1 MSGLDISGFI
11 KGVAGGFF
19 GGPVL
24 RDYTHASKTFRAK
37 SYENAPKLKFLF
49 HVNFEINS
57 TALQNLP
64 GFTGKE
70 NWGLAV
76 KSIKLPAFT
85 MATHEMNQYNR
96 KRIVQSK
103 IKYDP
108 VDITFHDDAGTSAN
122 GGMIRNLWKTYYQ
135 YYYSDS
141 KNPRIMIASREV
153 NNDSS
158 KGSGYNNRTQY
169 DKSITGDENWG
180 YSGEAS
186 KSMPGLVKIPFFKS
200 IRIFGFNQHNYVTY
214 VLVNPMITRFG
225 HDTYNYAEGNGT
237 MENTMTLDYETVVY
251 DSGAISGA
259 DPTNMVPGFG
269 DVANYDKTL
278 GPGGRP
284 GSNATILG
292 QGGLVDAAGGFSDAI
307 ASGNYHD
314 ALGIAGTSYYTFKNQ
329 NLGQILKGD
338 VTSQIL
344 GAMNGAQNPRGGVI
358 IPLPTGTEVGAFAAN
373 LINKQKTPG
382 G

>member
-1 MSGLDISGFI
+1 MSNISDFLQ
-11 KGVAGGFF
+11 GVAGGFF

-37 SYENAPKLKFLF
+37 NYENAPKLKFLF
-49 HVNFEINS
+49 HVNFEIN
-57 TALQNLP
+57 TEALSNLP
-64 GFTGKE
+64 GMDA

-76 KSIKLPAFT
+76 KSIKLPTFT
-85 MATHEMNQYNR
+85 MTTHEMNQYNR

-103 IKYDP
+103 IKYEP

-122 GGMIRNLWKTYYQ
+122 GGMIRNLWKSYYQ
-135 YYYSDS
+135 YYFSDS
-141 KNPRIMIASREV
+141 RNPKIMIASKAV
-153 NNDSS
+153 NSDSS

-186 KSMPGLVKIPFFKS
+186 KAMPGLVKVPFFKS

-259 DPTNMVPGFG
+259 NPGNMVPGFG

-278 GPGGRP
+278 SPGARP

-307 ASGNYHD
+307 ASGNYLG
-314 ALGIAGTSYYTFKNQ
+314 ALGIAGTSYNTFKNQ

-344 GAMNGAQNPRGGVI
+344 GSLNNAQNPRGGVS

>member
-1 MSGLDISGFI
+1 MSNISDFI
-11 KGVAGGFF
+11 QGVAGGFF

-37 SYENAPKLKFLF
+37 NYENAPKLKFLF
-49 HVNFEINS
+49 HVNFEIN
-57 TALQNLP
+57 TEALSNLP
-64 GFTGKE
+64 GMDA

-76 KSIKLPAFT
+76 KSIKLPTFT
-85 MATHEMNQYNR
+85 MTTHEMNQYNR

-103 IKYDP
+103 IKYEP

-122 GGMIRNLWKTYYQ
+122 GGMIRNLWKSYYQ
-135 YYYSDS
+135 YYFSDS
-141 KNPRIMIASREV
+141 RNPKIMIASKAV
-153 NNDSS
+153 NSDSS

-186 KSMPGLVKIPFFKS
+186 KAMPGLVKVPFFKS

-259 DPTNMVPGFG
+259 DPGNMVPGFG

-278 GPGGRP
+278 GPGSRP

-307 ASGNYHD
+307 ASGNYLG
-314 ALGIAGTSYYTFKNQ
+314 ALGIAGTSYNTFKNQ

-344 GAMNGAQNPRGGVI
+344 GAMNGVPNSRNTFNI
-358 IPLPTGTEVGAFAAN
+358 PTGATIGAAAAN
-373 LINKQKTPG
+373 LINKPPAIQPDP
-382 G
+382 

>member
-1 MSGLDISGFI
+1 MSNISDFI
-11 KGVAGGFF
+11 QGVAGGFF

-37 SYENAPKLKFLF
+37 NYENAPKLKFLF
-49 HVNFEINS
+49 HVNFEIN
-57 TALQNLP
+57 TEALSNLP
-64 GFTGKE
+64 GMDA

-76 KSIKLPAFT
+76 KSIKLPTFT
-85 MATHEMNQYNR
+85 MTTHEMNQYNR

-103 IKYDP
+103 IKYEP

-122 GGMIRNLWKTYYQ
+122 GGMIRNLWKSYYQ
-135 YYYSDS
+135 YYFSDS
-141 KNPRIMIASREV
+141 RNPKIMIASKAV
-153 NNDSS
+153 NSDSS

-186 KSMPGLVKIPFFKS
+186 KAMPGLVKVPFFKS

-259 DPTNMVPGFG
+259 NPGNMVPGFG

-278 GPGGRP
+278 SPGARP

-307 ASGNYHD
+307 ASGNYLG
-314 ALGIAGTSYYTFKNQ
+314 ALGIAGTSYNTFKNQ

-344 GAMNGAQNPRGGVI
+344 GSLNNAQNPRGGVS
-358 IPLPTGTEVGAFAAN
+358 IPLPTGTEVGAFTAN

>member
-1 MSGLDISGFI
+1 MSNISDFI
-11 KGVAGGFF
+11 QGVAGGFF

-37 SYENAPKLKFLF
+37 NYENAPKLKFLF
-49 HVNFEINS
+49 HVNFEIN
-57 TALQNLP
+57 TEALSNLP
-64 GFTGKE
+64 GMDA

-76 KSIKLPAFT
+76 KSIKLPTFT
-85 MATHEMNQYNR
+85 MTTHEMNQYNR

-103 IKYDP
+103 IKYEP

-122 GGMIRNLWKTYYQ
+122 GGMIRNLWKSYYQ
-135 YYYSDS
+135 YYFSDS
-141 KNPRIMIASREV
+141 RNPKIMIASKAV
-153 NNDSS
+153 NSDSS

-186 KSMPGLVKIPFFKS
+186 KAMPGLVKVPFFKS

-259 DPTNMVPGFG
+259 NPGNMVPGFG

-278 GPGGRP
+278 SPGARP

-307 ASGNYHD
+307 ASGNYLG
-314 ALGIAGTSYYTFKNQ
+314 ALGIAGTSYNTFKNQ

-344 GAMNGAQNPRGGVI
+344 GSLNNAQNPRGGVS

>member
-1 MSGLDISGFI
+1 MSNISDFI
-11 KGVAGGFF
+11 QGVAGGFF

-37 SYENAPKLKFLF
+37 NYENAPKLKFLF
-49 HVNFEINS
+49 HVNFEIN
-57 TALQNLP
+57 TQALSNLP
-64 GFTGKE
+64 GMDA

-76 KSIKLPAFT
+76 KSIKLPTFT
-85 MATHEMNQYNR
+85 MTTHEMNQYNR

-103 IKYDP
+103 IKYEP

-122 GGMIRNLWKTYYQ
+122 GGMIRNLWKSYYQ
-135 YYYSDS
+135 YYFSDS
-141 KNPRIMIASREV
+141 RNPKIMIASKAV
-153 NNDSS
+153 NSDSS

-186 KSMPGLVKIPFFKS
+186 KAMPGLVKVPFFKS

-259 DPTNMVPGFG
+259 NPGNMVPGFG

-278 GPGGRP
+278 SPGARP

-307 ASGNYHD
+307 ASGNYLG
-314 ALGIAGTSYYTFKNQ
+314 ALGIAGTSYNTFKNQ

-344 GAMNGAQNPRGGVI
+344 GSLNNAQNPRGGVI

>member
-1 MSGLDISGFI
+1 MSNISDFI
-11 KGVAGGFF
+11 QGVAGGFF

-37 SYENAPKLKFLF
+37 NYENAPKLKFLF
-49 HVNFEINS
+49 HVNFEIN
-57 TALQNLP
+57 TQALSNLP
-64 GFTGKE
+64 GMDA

-76 KSIKLPAFT
+76 KSIKLPTFT
-85 MATHEMNQYNR
+85 MTTHEMNQYNR

-103 IKYDP
+103 IKYEP

-122 GGMIRNLWKTYYQ
+122 GGMIRNLWKSYYQ
-135 YYYSDS
+135 YYFSDS
-141 KNPRIMIASREV
+141 RNPKIMIASKAV
-153 NNDSS
+153 NSDSS

-186 KSMPGLVKIPFFKS
+186 KAMPGLVKVPFFKS

-259 DPTNMVPGFG
+259 NPGNMVPGFG

-278 GPGGRP
+278 SPGARP

-307 ASGNYHD
+307 ASGNYLG
-314 ALGIAGTSYYTFKNQ
+314 ALGSAGTSYNTFKNQ

-344 GAMNGAQNPRGGVI
+344 GSLNNAQNPRGGVS

>member
-1 MSGLDISGFI
+1 MSNISDFI
-11 KGVAGGFF
+11 QGVAGGFF

-37 SYENAPKLKFLF
+37 NYENAPKLKFLF
-49 HVNFEINS
+49 HVNFEIN
-57 TALQNLP
+57 TEALSNLP
-64 GFTGKE
+64 GMDA

-76 KSIKLPAFT
+76 KSIKLPTFT
-85 MATHEMNQYNR
+85 MTTHEMNQYNR

-103 IKYDP
+103 IKYEP

-122 GGMIRNLWKTYYQ
+122 GGMIRNLWKSYYQ
-135 YYYSDS
+135 YYFSDS
-141 KNPRIMIASREV
+141 RNPKIMIASKAV
-153 NNDSS
+153 NSDSS

-186 KSMPGLVKIPFFKS
+186 KAMPGLVKVPFFKS

-259 DPTNMVPGFG
+259 NPGNMVPGFG

-278 GPGGRP
+278 SPGARP

-307 ASGNYHD
+307 ASGNYLG
-314 ALGIAGTSYYTFKNQ
+314 ALGIAGTSYNTFKNQ

-344 GAMNGAQNPRGGVI
+344 GAMNGVPNSRNTFNI
-358 IPLPTGTEVGAFAAN
+358 PTGATIGAAAAN
-373 LINKQKTPG
+373 LINKPPAIQPDP
-382 G
+382 

>member
-1 MSGLDISGFI
+1 MSNISDFLQ
-11 KGVAGGFF
+11 GVAGGFF

-49 HVNFEINS
+49 HVNFEIN
-57 TALQNLP
+57 TKALSNLP
-64 GFTGKE
+64 DMDA

-76 KSIKLPAFT
+76 KSIKLPTFT
-85 MATHEMNQYNR
+85 MTTHEMNQYNR

-103 IKYDP
+103 IKYEP

-122 GGMIRNLWKTYYQ
+122 GGMIRNLWKSYYQ
-135 YYYSDS
+135 YYFSDS
-141 KNPRIMIASREV
+141 RNPKIMIASKAV
-153 NNDSS
+153 NSDSS

-186 KSMPGLVKIPFFKS
+186 KAMPGLVKVPFFKS

-259 DPTNMVPGFG
+259 NPGNMVPGFG

-278 GPGGRP
+278 SPGARP

-307 ASGNYHD
+307 ASGNYLG
-314 ALGIAGTSYYTFKNQ
+314 ALGIAGTSYNTFKNQ

-344 GAMNGAQNPRGGVI
+344 GAMNGVPNSRNTFNI
-358 IPLPTGTEVGAFAAN
+358 PTGATIGAAAAN
-373 LINKQKTPG
+373 LINKPPAIQPDP
-382 G
+382 